1 MGDPA
6 LTDLTVWWEDKT
18 LGSITAPG
26 PQEYHW
32 RGEMRCHQSSTWDRR
47 KRIWKSLHRGDN
59 HQEAQIETEH
69 LENKTKSN
77 IYSAFAKRVYLFDQ
91 REHSQPDT
99 SLIIYHP
106 FDSNAP
112 ILDGAW
118 WIHQQLQSVLEIHP
132 SVPPTTILETLLT
145 RL

>member
-69 LENKTKSN
+69 LENKTKKRQR
-77 IYSAFAKRVYLFDQ
+77 AWGRAVPAKQREVQGDKRARVY
-91 REHSQPDT
+91 
-99 SLIIYHP
+99 
-106 FDSNAP
+106 
-112 ILDGAW
+112 W
-118 WIHQQLQSVLEIHP
+118 VQSKHFIR
-132 SVPPTTILETLLT
+132 TN
-145 RL
+145 